1 MAEGIGSLVRAA
13 GLIVSVI
20 GAWWVW
26 QDANQLKK
34 KGANVTPVLWGVLV
48 FLIWLVSLPLY
59 LLLRRFL
66 WRGQLTQPL
75 DLAKEFE

>member
-1 MAEGIGSLVRAA
+1 
-13 GLIVSVI
+13 
-20 GAWWVW
+20 VW

-66 WRGQLTQPL
+66 WRGQLTQPS